1 MARTKVWSEQ
11 SQAWVYADRVVA
23 KDGTSVT
30 IESIEESTVAGG
42 STRITFSDG
51 NTILVKNGA
60 SAYQYA
66 VQAGFTGTEQE
77 FAERLN
83 TKSKITKSDL
93 ESSVQS
99 SLNKADSALQPN
111 DLADWAKAAAK
122 PTYTASE
129 VGALPDST
137 KIPSKLGDLDN
148 DKQYITAAEVPDEIY
163 VGDGTMPNTAT
174 IQFIMDASDEEALLK
189 DELQEYINT
198 EIEAAKTKLELDI
211 PTKTSQ
217 LTNDSGFITA
227 KDIPEAQVP
236 DLSGYAKTKDIPT
249 KTSQLTNDSGFIT
262 QHQSLAGY
270 AKTSDIPTK
279 VSQLTNDSG
288 FITAKDIPQAQV
300 PDLSGYALKSSAE
313 TWTFTLSDGS
323 KVTKK
328 VVLA

>member
-1 MARTKVWSEQ
+1 MARIKVYDKNIQ
-11 SQAWVYADRVVA
+11 QWVYADKVIA
-23 KDGTSVT
+23 KDGTSIT
-30 IESIEESTVAGG
+30 IESIEESTAASG
-42 STRITFSDG
+42 STKITFSDG
-51 NTILVKNGA
+51 NTIFVKNGT

-66 VQAGFTGTEQE
+66 LQAGFTGTEQE
-77 FAERLN
+77 FAEKLN
-83 TKSKITKSDL
+83 TESEITKGDL
-93 ESSVQS
+93 ESSIQA
-99 SLNKADSALQPN
+99 SLDNADSALQPN
-111 DLADWAKAAAK
+111 DLADWAKQPLK
-122 PTYTASE
+122 PNYTASE

-163 VGDGTMPNTAT
+163 VGDGTMPNSAT

-189 DELQEYINT
+189 NELQEYINA

-211 PTKTSQ
+211 PEKTSQ

-227 KDIPEAQVP
+227 EDIPEVQVP

-262 QHQSLAGY
+262 QHQSLSGY

-288 FITAKDIPQAQV
+288 FITAKDVPEAQV

-323 KVTKK
+323 TVTKK